1 MSKST
6 ESTSKKNRSARI
18 DVPWGI
24 MLALFGLLIILNQW
38 IGAFFTY
45 TLTWVFGTLYVIP
58 VLLLFVMGVRLI
70 FIRERHFPLR
80 ASVTVGIILIL
91 LALSGFMAYLE
102 KRNPADF
109 AFKTI
114 FLDQTAYLGIDFQ
127 ESMSTP
133 LSFAFHGG
141 GIFGNAIYFGLYLG
155 LKEAGALVA
164 LSGLA
169 FIGLMIVF
177 WSLLRR
183 LAAKIK
189 VSLTS
194 KRKKKNF
201 FSEAGNLEN
210 LQPINQNTE
219 EDTTKNRSLAK
230 DRNLQTNLARGSM
243 QKAVFVEESASSL
256 ETERKALVLKSTVSD
271 ENMHEEIKREII
283 TLEEPTITPP
293 DEVMPIREE
302 EVSVFSIPNP
312 ENKVSERVTIPV
324 EKMNYQTDS
333 GFSPL
338 LGGKLPDSSLL
349 DEHHDN
355 LNSQENRDLA
365 DKRVTIINQTFNNLN
380 VGASAVSYT
389 IGPAVTRYD
398 IKMNPD
404 VSVSQVSKVIPD
416 ISIRLGGIPA
426 RFETIVPGKST
437 SGLEIANGKTSLV
450 SFRECFEALP
460 TELPNKLVFPFGKN
474 IAGEV
479 VMAPLEE
486 FPHLLVSGSTGSGK
500 SIFMHSLIMSLI
512 MRNSPDELRLIV
524 IDPKRVEM
532 ARYRDMPHLFCP
544 IISDYAEAKTAMSRL
559 VGEMEDRYLR
569 FEEAGVSKISQYN
582 DYAIGNGLPMMP
594 KIVVVI
600 DEYADLVEGAKDIAT
615 PIVRLAQKSR
625 AAGIHLV
632 ISTQRPS
639 VNVITGVIKANLPVR
654 VALMMASTVDSTT
667 ILNEGGAEQLL
678 GNGDMLVDCPQVSR
692 NGFVRVQGA
701 FIDGREI
708 RRVVDYLKHQFKTE
722 YDDNFFDLT
731 DHSAMG
737 PSFDGEGSDH
747 DDAYLEVKKW
757 VMSQEYTSI
766 SKIQRTFNFGFPR
779 AMRIFRKLQSEGIVD
794 DSSESNSAR
803 GSLVIKRNPQ
813 SIEETKIDH
822 GDY

>member
-1 MSKST
+1 
-6 ESTSKKNRSARI
+6 
-18 DVPWGI
+18 
-24 MLALFGLLIILNQW
+24 
-38 IGAFFTY
+38 
-45 TLTWVFGTLYVIP
+45 
-58 VLLLFVMGVRLI
+58 
-70 FIRERHFPLR
+70 
-80 ASVTVGIILIL
+80 
-91 LALSGFMAYLE
+91 
-102 KRNPADF
+102 
-109 AFKTI
+109 
-114 FLDQTAYLGIDFQ
+114 
-127 ESMSTP
+127 
-133 LSFAFHGG
+133 
-141 GIFGNAIYFGLYLG
+141 
-155 LKEAGALVA
+155 
-164 LSGLA
+164 
-169 FIGLMIVF
+169 
-177 WSLLRR
+177 
-183 LAAKIK
+183 
-189 VSLTS
+189 
-194 KRKKKNF
+194 
-201 FSEAGNLEN
+201 
-210 LQPINQNTE
+210 
-219 EDTTKNRSLAK
+219 
-230 DRNLQTNLARGSM
+230 
-243 QKAVFVEESASSL
+243 
-256 ETERKALVLKSTVSD
+256 
-271 ENMHEEIKREII
+271 
-283 TLEEPTITPP
+283 
-293 DEVMPIREE
+293 
-302 EVSVFSIPNP
+302 
-312 ENKVSERVTIPV
+312 
-324 EKMNYQTDS
+324 
-333 GFSPL
+333 
-338 LGGKLPDSSLL
+338 
-349 DEHHDN
+349 
-355 LNSQENRDLA
+355 
-365 DKRVTIINQTFNNLN
+365 
-380 VGASAVSYT
+380 
-389 IGPAVTRYD
+389 
-398 IKMNPD
+398 
-404 VSVSQVSKVIPD
+404 
-416 ISIRLGGIPA
+416 
-426 RFETIVPGKST
+426 
-437 SGLEIANGKTSLV
+437 
-450 SFRECFEALP
+450 
-460 TELPNKLVFPFGKN
+460 
-474 IAGEV
+474 
-479 VMAPLEE
+479 
-486 FPHLLVSGSTGSGK
+486 
-500 SIFMHSLIMSLI
+500 